1 MELITLNPRSPQ
13 LKIMPSTKLDS
24 TDRPTTSSTFL
35 SLAKPLGTRIA
46 DRQAF
51 GKSHREQVPRSIHGN
66 WQPSPNRVDPIAL
79 LQQSN
84 EGRLPELIPLR
95 FSRMLASPFAFLR
108 GAANIMAAD
117 LATTPQTGIHVQA
130 CGDCHLANFGAYGTP
145 ERNLIFDVNDFD
157 ETMLAPWEWDIKRL
171 ATSIVVAG
179 RHNRISAKDC
189 QSAAT
194 AAARSYRERMNEY
207 AQMTAI
213 EVWYSHID
221 VTFLIAASARMKEQ
235 KSFKQSIKKARGQ
248 TAESLLLKSTAVVD
262 GHRRIIDTPPLVFH
276 APSDDPLEA
285 ELRSVFH
292 QYRHTLRDDL
302 RVLLDRYHLVDVA
315 MKVVGIGSVG
325 TRCAI
330 ALLMAED
337 NDSLFLQIK
346 EARTSVLEP
355 YVGKSGYQNQGQRVV
370 AGQHL
375 MQATSDLFLGWTQG
389 NSGHDFYLRQLR
401 DMKTAIDL
409 ETMRAIDLI
418 GYSALCGWAL
428 ARAHARSGDPA
439 VISGYLGENDKFDVA
454 IASFAV
460 GYADQTELDYQL
472 LAAAVKSGQIA
483 VS

>member
-1 MELITLNPRSPQ
+1 LLPKITPDDPFQ
-13 LKIMPSTKLDS
+13 LMISTKLDS
-24 TDRPTTSSTFL
+24 TSRSASASTFL
-35 SLAKPLGTRIA
+35 SIA
-46 DRQAF
+46 ERQAF
-51 GKSHREQVPRSIHGN
+51 GKSHRENVPRSSHAN
-66 WQPSPNRVDPIAL
+66 WQPSPNRADPIEL

-84 EGRLPELIPLR
+84 QGRLPELIPLR

-108 GAANIMAAD
+108 GAASIMAAD
-117 LATTPQTGIHVQA
+117 LATTPATGIHVQA
-130 CGDCHLANFGAYGTP
+130 GGDCHLANFGAYGTP

-157 ETMLAPWEWDIKRL
+157 ETMPAPWEWDIKRL
-171 ATSIVVAG
+171 AASIVVAG
-179 RHNRISAKDC
+179 RHNKISAKSC
-189 QSAAT
+189 QEAAT
-194 AAARSYRERMNEY
+194 AAVCAYRERMNEY

-221 VTFLIAASARMKEQ
+221 VSFLIASSVRMKEQ
-235 KSFKQSIKKARGQ
+235 KSLKQSVNKARQQ
-248 TAESLLLKSTAVVD
+248 TAESLLLKSTVVVD
-262 GHRRIIDTPPLVFH
+262 GHRRIVDTPPLVFH

-325 TRCAI
+325 TRCAV

-375 MQATSDLFLGWTQG
+375 MQATSDLFLGWTRSD
-389 NSGHDFYLRQLR
+389 SGHDFYLRQLR
-401 DMKTAIDL
+401 DMKTSIDL
-409 ETMRAIDLI
+409 ETMTAIDLI
-418 GYSALCGWAL
+418 GYAGLCGWAL

-439 VISGYLGENDKFDVA
+439 VISGYLGENDKFDLA
-454 IASFAV
+454 IANFAAS
-460 GYADQTELDYQL
+460 YADQNELDYEML
-472 LAAAVKSGQIA
+472 TAAVKSGRIA